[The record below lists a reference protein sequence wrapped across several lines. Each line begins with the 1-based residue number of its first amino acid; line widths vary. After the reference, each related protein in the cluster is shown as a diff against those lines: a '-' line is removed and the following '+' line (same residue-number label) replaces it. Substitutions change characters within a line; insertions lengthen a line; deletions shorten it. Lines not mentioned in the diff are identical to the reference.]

1 MLQGRLRGFWLGL
14 AALVLLQTPGWAE
27 MPRVLATGPADNG
40 FVPAAG
46 EEFFVRFSQPVDHMQ
61 SRLVIKRGDS
71 IVATLQPRLKTE
83 PNVLFARSS
92 GLPAGNYTLVWI
104 VRTLDGQ
111 PVTVG
116 EIAFKAEGK

>member
-1 MLQGRLRGFWLGL
+1 
-14 AALVLLQTPGWAE
+14 

-46 EEFFVRFSQPVDHMQ
+46 EEFFVRFNQPVDHMQ

-92 GLPAGNYTLVWI
+92 GLPAGTYTLVWI